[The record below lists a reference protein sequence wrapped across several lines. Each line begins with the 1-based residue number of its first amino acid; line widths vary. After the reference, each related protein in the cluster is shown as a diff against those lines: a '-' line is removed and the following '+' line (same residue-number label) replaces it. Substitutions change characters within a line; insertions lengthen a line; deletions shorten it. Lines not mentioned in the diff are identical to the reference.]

1 MTTPAAMDRIL
12 QQDEVPPLHT
22 ANRPPQL
29 NPTVTGPQSRCD
41 PRSSYSDDDQ
51 AEAGFEIIEVGSAS
65 ESGGNEELAS
75 SSSTFSDIDDIESPN
90 PYLFYVL
97 PLMEE
102 HDNEDDAFFLVIP
115 YWRDEQPGLS
125 HLLDE
130 DRVYPWAPA
139 NPDPN
144 DSANHDD
151 MDTEGNYSVS
161 SSRVNSAI
169 LNPFDFAAHRD
180 GSGEDRIWSMSM
192 SIMSSSS
199 TSSSGMNCSVWSESA
214 SIFVRYAETHLDD
227 MVDGRVGRSP
237 ETLAVI

>member
-1 MTTPAAMDRIL
+1 MDRIL
-12 QQDEVPPLHT
+12 QQDDVPPLHT

-51 AEAGFEIIEVGSAS
+51 VEAGFEIIDVTSAS
-65 ESGGNEELAS
+65 ENGGSEELAH
-75 SSSTFSDIDDIESPN
+75 SSSTFSGIDDIDSPN
-90 PYLFYVL
+90 PYLFYIL

-102 HDNEDDAFFLVIP
+102 HDNEEDVFFVVIP

-130 DRVYPWAPA
+130 DRVYPWTPA
-139 NPDPN
+139 NPDPTE
-144 DSANHDD
+144 SASHGDL
-151 MDTEGNYSVS
+151 DTEGDYSVS

-169 LNPFDFAAHRD
+169 LNTFDFAAHRD
-180 GSGEDRIWSMSM
+180 VSGEDRIWSMSM

-199 TSSSGMNCSVWSESA
+199 TSSSGMNCSGWGESA
-214 SIFVRYAETHLDD
+214 STFIRYAESHLDD
-227 MVDGRVGRSP
+227 IVDGRIGRSS
-237 ETLAVI
+237 ERLAIV